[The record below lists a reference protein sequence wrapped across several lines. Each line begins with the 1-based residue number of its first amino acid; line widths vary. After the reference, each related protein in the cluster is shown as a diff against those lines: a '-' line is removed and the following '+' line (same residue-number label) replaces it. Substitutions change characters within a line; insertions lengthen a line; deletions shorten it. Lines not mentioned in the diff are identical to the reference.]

1 MFLYKI
7 TLTPKN
13 SKFKMSEDIEDTI
26 YDYLG
31 CLYKNGQIMLN
42 YELIKEEKVY
52 CAYCKF
58 IEKNSLNNKY
68 NNKYVNERLNKL
80 EEIFDLKIEELGEE
94 INNEVCSCKLPSWY
108 MLHASYL
115 EGETPVI
122 CGDCGK
128 SVPLYRLPKIMGQEE
143 YFQELNWQRDYQNV
157 DNLYV
162 SCLSDRFTYRQM
174 SNPNSQLS
182 KKGRKI
188 CHEFE
193 KSTNKPFYYYLANLK
208 KNLNRCPIC
217 GEEWQNSNNSKT
229 VDFKCE
235 KCRLVTD
242 KE

>member
-1 MFLYKI
+1 MLY
-7 TLTPKN
+7 
-13 SKFKMSEDIEDTI
+13 
-26 YDYLG
+26 
-31 CLYKNGQIMLN
+31 
-42 YELIKEEKVY
+42 
-52 CAYCKF
+52 
-58 IEKNSLNNKY
+58 
-68 NNKYVNERLNKL
+68 
-80 EEIFDLKIEELGEE
+80 
-94 INNEVCSCKLPSWY
+94 
-108 MLHASYL
+108 ASYL

-143 YFQELNWQRDYQNV
+143 YFQELNLQRDYKNV